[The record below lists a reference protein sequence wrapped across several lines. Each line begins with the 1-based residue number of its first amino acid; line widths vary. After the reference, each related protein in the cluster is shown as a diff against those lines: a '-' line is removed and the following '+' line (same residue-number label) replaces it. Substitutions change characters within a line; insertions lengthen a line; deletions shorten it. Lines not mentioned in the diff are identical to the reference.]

1 MTQLLLAQKMDSES
15 AALSVLI
22 IVAVFL
28 ATVCV
33 AMVLVLARRS
43 CLAVPQPDEDLVP
56 PTRLGRVV
64 DVRRSTDLFPQTQHE
79 QAAIAQNWV
88 LHLGETAEADG
99 LKRVGSSGRGYP
111 DASGR
116 LCLRSQWRPSRRF
129 VTFIITHDEG
139 GDPVYVELKSWRT
152 IFMLLLRVQHETRR
166 AVADLCYRG
175 RVLQEDWTLHQC
187 GFVHGDVIGF
197 HLLPRSALVSL

>member
-1 MTQLLLAQKMDSES
+1 MDSES
-15 AALSVLI
+15 AALSTEGTFLSVLI

-43 CLAVPQPDEDLVP
+43 CLAAASQPDEDHVP
-56 PTRLGRVV
+56 PTRLGSVV

-79 QAAIAQNWV
+79 QATIAQNWV

-152 IFMLLLRVQHETRR
+152 IFMLLLRVQHETRMP
-166 AVADLCYRG
+166 VADLCYRG
-175 RVLQEDWTLHQC
+175 QLLQEDWTLHQC

-197 HLLPRSALVSL
+197 HLLPRSAMVSL